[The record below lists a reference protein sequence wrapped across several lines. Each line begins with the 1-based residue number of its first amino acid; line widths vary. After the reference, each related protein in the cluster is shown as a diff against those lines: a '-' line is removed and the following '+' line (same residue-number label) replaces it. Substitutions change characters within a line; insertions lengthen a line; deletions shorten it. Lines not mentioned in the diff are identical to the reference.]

1 MFFCK
6 KKLFDSYCEWLF
18 DILFEMEK
26 YVDLTHLDE
35 YQKRL
40 YGFLS
45 ERLLN
50 VWVKHNNLKAKH
62 LNIINIEMGFWQRI
76 QLIRRRI
83 TNQIIFMI
91 SKW

>member
-1 MFFCK
+1 
-6 KKLFDSYCEWLF
+6 
-18 DILFEMEK
+18 MEK
-26 YVDLTHLDE
+26 YVDLTQLDE

>member
-1 MFFCK
+1 MLFCK
-6 KKLFDSYCEWLF
+6 AEVFDSYCEWLF
-18 DILFEMEK
+18 DVLFELEK
-26 YVDLTHLDE
+26 YVDLTKLNA

-50 VWVKHNNLKAKH
+50 VWVKHNKLRVKNV
-62 LNIINIEMGFWQRI
+62 NIINVEMGLRQRI

-83 TNQIIFMI
+83 TNQMIF
-91 SKW
+91 SLTKR

>member
-1 MFFCK
+1 MEVNG
-6 KKLFDSYCEWLF
+6 LFDV
-18 DILFEMEK
+18 LFELEK
-26 YVDLTHLDE
+26 YVDLTKLNA

-50 VWVKHNNLKAKH
+50 VWVKHNKLRVKNV
-62 LNIINIEMGFWQRI
+62 NIINVEMGLRQRI

-83 TNQIIFMI
+83 TNQMIF
-91 SKW
+91 SLTKR